1 MEGEQEIGNLT
12 IILTRLLLSSEFP
25 ISIGHVRI
33 LSLSSLAVGIMVLVG
48 IGTRTYP
55 RLSLSS
61 DQTQLEPIPL
71 RALQEEGTT
80 VSEPFQG
87 GSTAAA
93 SRAASAAS
101 FPSFVCAID
110 RGPGTAAYIDSSNAA
125 TNALGRGSNR

>member
-1 MEGEQEIGNLT
+1 
-12 IILTRLLLSSEFP
+12 
-25 ISIGHVRI
+25 
-33 LSLSSLAVGIMVLVG
+33 MVLVG

-125 TNALGRGSNR
+125 TNAAG